1 MQSFQQILLQVDVAG
16 NGQESLTKKG
26 IPLLPLFHRMGS
38 PACSAP
44 VSHLAYRLLLA
55 PSSPIALGPRILETI
70 RLRHSQLPQKWIC
83 NWWRPVG
90 AAAASH
96 ILVSSTNQDYPHFC
110 SLPYPPPPTPS
121 HSVPKSTGTFSSWP
135 RCGIGFHFPTPAL
148 RRSYGDKAGR
158 GCPMLTLSWGVI

>member
-83 NWWRPVG
+83 NRWQPVG

-110 SLPYPPPPTPS
+110 SLPYPPPPHPPTLFQNPLGPLAPGLGVGLDFIS
-121 HSVPKSTGTFSSWP
+121 PPLLLDVPMETK
-135 RCGIGFHFPTPAL
+135 L
-148 RRSYGDKAGR
+148 E
-158 GCPMLTLSWGVI
+158 GVAPC